1 MAKKKKAPPATR
13 VEAIVSQ
20 LRGAAKGRY
29 VWRVQ
34 DKNTYAYCIEFTDFE
49 GPEAAQWW
57 EENRK
62 RFPDYHANNEL
73 ARVHFKTASEWL
85 MLKAADMLE
94 ELSG

>member
-1 MAKKKKAPPATR
+1 MTKKKKAPPATR

-34 DKNTYAYCIEFTDFE
+34 DKKTYAYCIEFTDSE
-49 GPEAAQWW
+49 GPEAAAWW

-73 ARVHFKTASEWL
+73 TRVHFKTASEWL